1 MEEPLIGQATADVIK
16 DTDAQGFADD
26 VMVASQEVPVIVDF
40 WAPWCEPCKQLTP
53 ILEKLVRQAGGA
65 VRLVKLNIDENPAIA
80 KQLRIQS
87 IPAVYAF
94 RDGQPVD
101 GFSGALPESQ
111 VRAFVERLTG
121 DSGPNE
127 VERAIEAAE
136 QAREAGDLDRAVDVF
151 GQILRIEPQNVN
163 ALAGLA
169 RCYVGAGELEEAA
182 RTLEM
187 IEPQSRGAPAVTA
200 AQAALELARQAG
212 DAGDIGEL
220 RRSVETDP
228 NDHQS
233 RFDLAQALVGQ
244 NAREEAVDHL
254 LEIVKRDRQWNE
266 EAARKQLLT
275 LFDAFGVADPLT
287 AASRRRLSTLLFS

>member
-1 MEEPLIGQATADVIK
+1 MEEPLIGQAPADVIK

-151 GQILRIEPQNVN
+151 GQILRIEPQNVD

-169 RCYVGAGELEEAA
+169 RCYVGAGDLEEAA

-187 IEPQSRGAPAVTA
+187 IAPQSREAAAVAA

-220 RRSVETDP
+220 RRAVETDP

-233 RFDLAQALVGQ
+233 RFDLAQALVVQ

>member
-1 MEEPLIGQATADVIK
+1 MEEPLIGQAQADVIK

-26 VMVASQEVPVIVDF
+26 VMVASQKVPVIVDF

-53 ILEKLVRQAGGA
+53 ILEKLVRQAGGT

-80 KQLRIQS
+80 QQLRIQS
-87 IPAVYAF
+87 IPAVFAF

-151 GQILRIEPQNVN
+151 GQILRIEPQNVD

-169 RCYVGAGELEEAA
+169 QCYVGAGELEEAA

-212 DAGDIGEL
+212 DAGDVGEL
-220 RRSVETDP
+220 RRAVETDP

>member
-1 MEEPLIGQATADVIK
+1 MEEPLIGQASADVIK

-53 ILEKLVRQAGGA
+53 ILEKLVRQAGGT

-80 KQLRIQS
+80 QQLRIQS
-87 IPAVYAF
+87 IPAVFAF

-136 QAREAGDLDRAVDVF
+136 QAREAGDLDRAVEVF
-151 GQILRIEPQNVN
+151 GQILRIEPQHVD

-187 IEPQSRGAPAVTA
+187 IAPQSREAPAVTA

-212 DAGDIGEL
+212 DAGDVGEL
-220 RRSVETDP
+220 RRAVETDP

-244 NAREEAVDHL
+244 SAREEAVDHL
-254 LEIVKRDRQWNE
+254 LEIVRRDRQWNE

>member
-1 MEEPLIGQATADVIK
+1 MEEPLIGQAPADVIK

-53 ILEKLVRQAGGA
+53 ILEKLVRQAGGT

-80 KQLRIQS
+80 QQLRIQS

-94 RDGQPVD
+94 RDGQPID

-127 VERAIEAAE
+127 VERALEAAE

-151 GQILRIEPQNVN
+151 GQILRIEPQNVD

-169 RCYVGAGELEEAA
+169 RCYIGAGELEEAA

-187 IEPQSRGAPAVTA
+187 IAPQSRGAPAVTA

-220 RRSVETDP
+220 RRAVETDP

-233 RFDLAQALVGQ
+233 RFDLAQALVVQ
-244 NAREEAVDHL
+244 SAREEAVDQL
-254 LEIVKRDRQWNE
+254 LEIVKRDRKWNE

>member
-1 MEEPLIGQATADVIK
+1 MEEPLIGQAPADVIK

-53 ILEKLVRQAGGA
+53 ILEKLVRQAGGT

-80 KQLRIQS
+80 QQLRIQS

-94 RDGQPVD
+94 RDGQPID

-187 IEPQSRGAPAVTA
+187 IAPQSRGAPAVTA

-220 RRSVETDP
+220 RRAVETDP

-233 RFDLAQALVGQ
+233 RFDLAQALVVQ
-244 NAREEAVDHL
+244 SAREEAVDHL
-254 LEIVKRDRQWNE
+254 LEIVKRDRKWNE

>member
-1 MEEPLIGQATADVIK
+1 MEEPLIGQAPADVIK

-53 ILEKLVRQAGGA
+53 ILEKLVRQAGGT

-80 KQLRIQS
+80 QQLRIQS

-101 GFSGALPESQ
+101 GFSGAVPESQ

-151 GQILRIEPQNVN
+151 GQILRIEPQNV
-163 ALAGLA
+163 AGLAGLA

-187 IEPQSRGAPAVTA
+187 IAPQSRGAPAVTA

-220 RRSVETDP
+220 RRAVETDP

-233 RFDLAQALVGQ
+233 RFDLAQALVVQ
-244 NAREEAVDHL
+244 SAREEAVDHL

>member
-1 MEEPLIGQATADVIK
+1 MEEPLIGQAPADVIK

-53 ILEKLVRQAGGA
+53 ILEKLVRQAGGT

-80 KQLRIQS
+80 QQLRIQS

-94 RDGQPVD
+94 RHGQPID

-187 IEPQSRGAPAVTA
+187 IAPQSRGAPAVTA

-220 RRSVETDP
+220 RRAVETDP

-233 RFDLAQALVGQ
+233 RFDLAQALVVQ
-244 NAREEAVDHL
+244 SAREEAVDHL
-254 LEIVKRDRQWNE
+254 LEIVKRDRKWNE

>member
-1 MEEPLIGQATADVIK
+1 MEEPLIGQAPADMIK

-53 ILEKLVRQAGGA
+53 ILEKLVRQAGGT
-65 VRLVKLNIDENPAIA
+65 VRLVKLNIDESPAIA
-80 KQLRIQS
+80 QQLRIQS

-94 RDGQPVD
+94 REGQPVD

-136 QAREAGDLDRAVDVF
+136 QAREAGDLDRAVEVF
-151 GQILRIEPQNVN
+151 GQILRIEPQNVD

-187 IEPQSRGAPAVTA
+187 IAPQSRGAPAVTA
-200 AQAALELARQAG
+200 VQAALELARQAG

-220 RRSVETDP
+220 RRAVETDP

-244 NAREEAVDHL
+244 SAREEAVDHL